1 MQFEEFSNIVSAEFP
16 GMTGEQMD
24 LFRRM
29 EPLYRDWN
37 SRINVISRK
46 DIDGF
51 YEHHVLHSL
60 AIASYWLREGILPAS
75 LSPCA
80 SSASSTSSA
89 STSSASSAST
99 STTTTSS
106 SSTTSSST
114 SSSASSASSSASS
127 ASSTSSSTAPSSRL
141 SVLDVGTGGGFP
153 GIPLAVLFPGISFT
167 LCDSVGKKAIV
178 AKAVAESLGLNN
190 VTVVNARAESLPDRF
205 DFVVSR
211 AVTTLDNFYP
221 WVRDSFKYSIFYLK
235 GGDVNEEIAQLMGRN
250 RLKKG
255 SVRTWRVDNWLQG
268 EYFQEKFVIQI
279 EKDYLCGPIVE

>member
-16 GMTGEQMD
+16 GLTGEQMD

-80 SSASSTSSA
+80 SSASSA
-89 STSSASSAST
+89 SASSASA
-99 STTTTSS
+99 STTTSS
-106 SSTTSSST
+106 S
-114 SSSASSASSSASS
+114 A
-127 ASSTSSSTAPSSRL
+127 SSTAPSSRL

-167 LCDSVGKKAIV
+167 LCDSVGKKTIV

-211 AVTTLDNFYP
+211 AVTTLDHFYP